1 MRIKKIKVSNVL
13 NFYGNIE
20 LNLSKYNVFIGKNG
34 TGKSNLAKTIF
45 QHASNLANTVPPP
58 LIPFRG
64 NRTTESRIEMS
75 IDFDKFDL
83 ESFKSSS
90 SFQSL
95 ARSGS
100 LASLPLLVGLLTLD
114 NITIT
119 RRIYQKENLFEIE
132 GFPVPTHPHQ
142 ISIYNQFNLSL
153 SNELRKKATF
163 IPDTRDLPVSFSYD
177 YNFEGNPVTI
187 DNFLTFLT
195 DMKLNHRE
203 SYDKLVEMYRRII
216 PYVKDLNINPIG
228 NVLTLVEEV
237 DEFKIP
243 TLSISKGTRELIVIL
258 AVLALCSN
266 GTSVFIEEPE
276 IHLHPSAIT
285 ELKKVIQE
293 TAKSKD
299 LQITITTHSPSFLS
313 GLEPELDKDVQVYLF
328 KRERNGESTIEHIIE
343 DRDFDKAH
351 NSLDVD
357 N

>member
-1 MRIKKIKVSNVL
+1 MSNVL
-13 NFYGNIE
+13 NYYGNIGLE
-20 LNLSKYNVFIGKNG
+20 LSKYNVFIGKNG

-45 QHASNLANTVPPP
+45 QLVTIPSNIIPP
-58 LIPFRG
+58 LTPFRG
-64 NRTTESRIEMS
+64 NQTTESRIEMS
-75 IDFDKFDL
+75 IEFDKVDL

-95 ARSGS
+95 ANSRR
-100 LASLPLLVGLLTLD
+100 LASLPLLIGLLELS
-114 NITIT
+114 NINII
-119 RRIYQKENLFEIE
+119 RRISQGGTLFEIE
-132 GFPVPTHPHQ
+132 GFPIPSDHLQ
-142 ISIYNQFNLSL
+142 IDIYNQFNLSL

-177 YNFEGNPVTI
+177 RNFEGNPVTI
-187 DNFLTFLT
+187 NNFLTFLT

-203 SYDKLVEMYRRII
+203 SYDKLVEMYRRIV
-216 PYVKDLNINPIG
+216 PYVKDLNINPAG

-243 TLSISKGTRELIVIL
+243 TLSMSKGTRELIVVL

-276 IHLHPSAIT
+276 IHLHPRAIV

-299 LQITITTHSPSFLS
+299 LQITITTHSPIFLS

-328 KRERNGESTIEHIIE
+328 SREKNGESTVEHIIT
-343 DRDFDKAH
+343 DSDFDNAQ
-351 NSLDVD
+351 NSLEVD
-357 N
+357 Y